1 VEKEEE
7 TTKGEPLMK
16 NSGTFN
22 ITAYGD
28 REIVVTRL
36 FDAPRRLVFDA
47 YTKPELI
54 KKWLLGPDGWSM
66 PVCEVDLRVG
76 GKYRYVWKSDTDGHE
91 MGMGG
96 VYREVVPAE
105 RIVVTEVF
113 DEAWYPGEAVDTIVL
128 VEKAGQTTLTQTI
141 LYNSRETRDAV
152 LKSPM
157 QRGMAA
163 SYDRLEKF
171 LPSLGSEALSA

>member
-1 VEKEEE
+1 
-7 TTKGEPLMK
+7 MK
-16 NSGTFN
+16 NSETFS
-22 ITAYGD
+22 ITAHGD

-36 FDAPRRLVFDA
+36 FDAPRELVFDA
-47 YTKPELI
+47 YTKPKLI
-54 KKWLLGPDGWSM
+54 QKWLLGPGGWSM
-66 PVCEVDLRVG
+66 PVCEVDLRAG
-76 GKYRYVWKSDTDGHE
+76 GKYRYVWRNEADGKE

-96 VYREVVPAE
+96 TYREVVPPE
-105 RIVVTEVF
+105 RIVITELF

-128 VEKAGQTTLTQTI
+128 VERQGKTTLTQTI

-157 QRGMAA
+157 QIGMAA

-171 LPSLGSEALSA
+171 LPSLGLDTLSA

>member
-1 VEKEEE
+1 
-7 TTKGEPLMK
+7 MK

-22 ITAYGD
+22 IKANGD
-28 REIVVTRL
+28 REIVVTRV

-54 KKWLLGPDGWSM
+54 KQWLIGPDGWSM
-66 PVCEVDLRVG
+66 PICETDLRPG
-76 GKYRYVWKSDTDGHE
+76 GKYRYVWRNDTDGSE

-96 VYREVVPAE
+96 IYREVAPPE
-105 RIVVTEVF
+105 RIVATELF

-128 VEKAGQTTLTQTI
+128 TEQGGKTTLTQTI
-141 LYNSRETRDAV
+141 LYDSRETRDAV

-157 QRGMAA
+157 QTGMAA

-171 LPSLGSEALSA
+171 LPSLGREALSA

>member
-1 VEKEEE
+1 
-7 TTKGEPLMK
+7 MK
-16 NSGTFN
+16 SSSNFN
-22 ITAYGD
+22 ITAHGD
-28 REIVVTRL
+28 REIVVTRI

-54 KKWLLGPDGWSM
+54 KRWLLGPDGWSM

-76 GKYRYVWKSDTDGHE
+76 GKYRYVWKNDNDGHE

-96 VYREVVPAE
+96 VYREVVTPE
-105 RIVVTEVF
+105 RIVATEMF
-113 DEAWYPGEAVDTIVL
+113 DEAWYPGEAVDTIAF
-128 VEKAGQTTLTQTI
+128 VEREGETTLTQTI

-157 QRGMAA
+157 ETGMAA
-163 SYDRLEKF
+163 SYDRLEQF
-171 LPSLGSEALSA
+171 LPSRGREALSA